1 MERYLKIY
9 QILLRNSLIRE
20 MNFAANFWG
29 WLICEALWFA
39 AQIALIEVVFLY
51 TDSVAGW
58 NKWQV
63 VMLYG
68 THHLTSQL
76 FQAVCFVNLA
86 NVPELIRTGKMDF
99 LLLQPINAQFAA
111 STKQFG
117 FDNLVNAMLGVA
129 FVVYGCHRLEFIP
142 SAGQMALYVI
152 AVCFGIMI
160 HYALTVMLVSISF
173 WVVKA
178 QGALYAYYNLM
189 NLARYPD
196 AVFRS
201 APFVVKTLLT
211 FVIPVMIVA
220 NVPTR
225 LLNDITTGTNL
236 WLSSGFLVGVSCLM
250 MTVSVC
256 LWNFAL
262 SHYTSASS

>member
-1 MERYLKIY
+1 MRRYFEIY
-9 QILLRNSLIRE
+9 KILLRNSLIRE

-29 WLICEALWFA
+29 WLICEALWFV

-51 TDSVAGW
+51 TDSIAGW

-63 VMLYG
+63 VILYG

-99 LLLQPINAQFAA
+99 LLLQPINAQFAV

-117 FDNLVNAMLGVA
+117 FDNMVNALLGVA
-129 FVVYGCHRLEFIP
+129 FVVYGCSRLDFTP
-142 SAGQMALYVI
+142 TAGQLALYLVAVI
-152 AVCFGIMI
+152 LAIVI
-160 HYALTVMLVSISF
+160 HYALTMILVTISF

-178 QGALYAYYNLM
+178 QGVLYAYYNLM

-196 AVFRS
+196 AIFRA
-201 APFVVKTLLT
+201 APLLIKAILT
-211 FVIPVMIVA
+211 FVVPVIVVA

-236 WLSSGFLVGVSCLM
+236 WLSSSFLVISCAGI
-250 MTVSVC
+250 MTAC
-256 LWNFAL
+256 ILFWNFAL
-262 SHYTSASS
+262 KHYTSASS